1 MKSASLQI
9 GKKRIVVVPHFKR
22 LHEMVAKEKD
32 LFAKEGLDVE
42 YRMEVMDETANAP
55 EFPRVTGEDLAEE
68 NVPSI
73 NAACNWGVCVS
84 AGAHKGKLVNDVY
97 FLTENSIFVKPESSI
112 KKAKDLEG
120 VEVGVGELSGSH
132 FSGIELLEANI
143 NPSKVRVKFV
153 GGPATRLRKLMSG
166 EEEAVNLLPPAIYI
180 ARQLGYREVLK
191 GHYKTLLWAGNIT
204 KKEEVQ
210 AYVRAMKKAQQLLDK
225 NPKAYAHYWNDLM
238 PEDFRKIS
246 NVNKFGRGEILV
258 PKKYSKAEY
267 NKVYGWMKERGLTER
282 MIDSSYD
289 KLIVR

>member
-1 MKSASLQI
+1 MSSGLSI
-9 GKKRIVVVPHFKR
+9 GRKKIVVVPHFKR
-22 LHEMVAKEKD
+22 LHEMIAKEND

-55 EFPRVTGEDLAEE
+55 DFPRVTGEDLAEE
-68 NVPSI
+68 NVPSM

-97 FLTENSIFVKPESSI
+97 FLTENSIFVRPDSKI

-143 NPSKVRVKFV
+143 PKDKVRVKFV

-166 EEEAVNLLPPAIYI
+166 EAEAVNLLPPHIYI

-204 KKEEVQ
+204 TRGEVQ
-210 AYVRAMKKAQQLLDK
+210 AYVRAMKRAQEELDRA
-225 NPKAYAHYWNDLM
+225 PKTYAHYWNDLM
-238 PEDFRKIS
+238 PADLRKIS
-246 NVNKFGRGEILV
+246 DISKFGGGEILV
-258 PKKYSKAEY
+258 PEKYSKEEY
-267 NKVYGWMKERGLTER
+267 NRTFEWMKARGLTER
-282 MIDSSYD
+282 MIDSQYE
-289 KLIVR
+289 KLIIH